1 MGPARQGCRAQS
13 RASLQGLG
21 LKPALAEL
29 GQTGVAMWGLWG
41 LQRVHV
47 GTGHSQQGWMGKV
60 LLGRDWPIGEGQIPP
75 LPLVLPPWGRGLAP
89 GGAGEGAWGLPDPPL
104 SVLCP
109 SHLSSLPTVPNRTQN
124 CTGGSLPP
132 PKIGHL
138 NSKLFLNEIAKKE
151 KQLRKL
157 LEGG

>member
-1 MGPARQGCRAQS
+1 M
-13 RASLQGLG
+13 
-21 LKPALAEL
+21 
-29 GQTGVAMWGLWG
+29 V
-41 LQRVHV
+41 
-47 GTGHSQQGWMGKV
+47 
-60 LLGRDWPIGEGQIPP
+60 
-75 LPLVLPPWGRGLAP
+75 
-89 GGAGEGAWGLPDPPL
+89 PD
-104 SVLCP
+104 
-109 SHLSSLPTVPNRTQN
+109 RTQN

>member
-1 MGPARQGCRAQS
+1 MRYGSVTYRGRAGLGM
-13 RASLQGLG
+13 LQGLCFH
-21 LKPALAEL
+21 LQSEL
-29 GQTGVAMWGLWG
+29 GWQCW
-41 LQRVHV
+41 
-47 GTGHSQQGWMGKV
+47 SCPEP
-60 LLGRDWPIGEGQIPP
+60 LGRDLGVTDGSSS
-75 LPLVLPPWGRGLAP
+75 WGRNSAP
-89 GGAGEGAWGLPDPPL
+89 ERVGKGATPVCVL
-104 SVLCP
+104 SLTSPLCP
-109 SHLSSLPTVPNRTQN
+109 CLNRTQN

>member
-1 MGPARQGCRAQS
+1 MAPCC
-13 RASLQGLG
+13 
-21 LKPALAEL
+21 P
-29 GQTGVAMWGLWG
+29 
-41 LQRVHV
+41 QRC
-47 GTGHSQQGWMGKV
+47 
-60 LLGRDWPIGEGQIPP
+60 LPGEG
-75 LPLVLPPWGRGLAP
+75 VWPWE
-89 GGAGEGAWGLPDPPL
+89 GAWEGAWGLPDPPL

-109 SHLSSLPTVPNRTQN
+109 SHLFSLPTVPNRTQN

>member
-1 MGPARQGCRAQS
+1 MDGS
-13 RASLQGLG
+13 S
-21 LKPALAEL
+21 
-29 GQTGVAMWGLWG
+29 
-41 LQRVHV
+41 
-47 GTGHSQQGWMGKV
+47 S
-60 LLGRDWPIGEGQIPP
+60 
-75 LPLVLPPWGRGLAP
+75 WGRNPAP
-89 GGAGEGAWGLPDPPL
+89 ERVGKGAWWREGGHTPL
-104 SVLCP
+104 CVFCP
-109 SHLSSLPTVPNRTQN
+109 SPLLCLCLNRTQN

>member
-1 MGPARQGCRAQS
+1 MAQDVHSKAGWEGTGPLGGPAPHCPWCCS
-13 RASLQGLG
+13 
-21 LKPALAEL
+21 P
-29 GQTGVAMWGLWG
+29 
-41 LQRVHV
+41 
-47 GTGHSQQGWMGKV
+47 
-60 LLGRDWPIGEGQIPP
+60 GEGVQ
-75 LPLVLPPWGRGLAP
+75 PWES
-89 GGAGEGAWGLPDPPL
+89 AGKGVWGLPDPLL

-109 SHLSSLPTVPNRTQN
+109 SHLSSLRTVPIRTQN

>member
-1 MGPARQGCRAQS
+1 MRACLGGKGNVVGWRWS
-13 RASLQGLG
+13 RAGDAGAAGGLRGCPELLGKGAGGGGWGQVPAASQGKGFGLG
-21 LKPALAEL
+21 
-29 GQTGVAMWGLWG
+29 GC
-41 LQRVHV
+41 V
-47 GTGHSQQGWMGKV
+47 GRS
-60 LLGRDWPIGEGQIPP
+60 
-75 LPLVLPPWGRGLAP
+75 P
-89 GGAGEGAWGLPDPPL
+89 GGIQTLPCVR
-104 SVLCP
+104 SVP
-109 SHLSSLPTVPNRTQN
+109 HLSSPPPVPNRTQN

>member
-1 MGPARQGCRAQS
+1 M
-13 RASLQGLG
+13 QGLR
-21 LKPALAEL
+21 A
-29 GQTGVAMWGLWG
+29 
-41 LQRVHV
+41 VHP
-47 GTGHSQQGWMGKV
+47 GMGRSQQSWTGKV
-60 LLGRDWPIGEGQIPP
+60 LPVRESQLPAALHTAALGKGFGPGR
-75 LPLVLPPWGRGLAP
+75 VWGKDLS
-89 GGAGEGAWGLPDPPL
+89 DPHL
-104 SVLCP
+104 SVPCP
-109 SHLSSLPTVPNRTQN
+109 SRVCSLPVVPNRTQN

>member
-1 MGPARQGCRAQS
+1 MCVL
-13 RASLQGLG
+13 SLTS
-21 LKPALAEL
+21 P
-29 GQTGVAMWGLWG
+29 
-41 LQRVHV
+41 
-47 GTGHSQQGWMGKV
+47 
-60 LLGRDWPIGEGQIPP
+60 
-75 LPLVLPPWGRGLAP
+75 
-89 GGAGEGAWGLPDPPL
+89 
-104 SVLCP
+104 LCP
-109 SHLSSLPTVPNRTQN
+109 CLNRTQN